1 VKLLVDEILKFTKY
15 TFLLHFIIG
24 VIFNIFYWIP
34 EIGNPLFG
42 ISYSVEGGAFCMA
55 LGAAVAGFVI
65 SSLFGFMAKEWKEV
79 KIIVIAEIVWLILMV
94 VAVSLNIPVFGL
106 GSIVFYV
113 SGVGFSVLFLL
124 SYLKQEEIL

>member
-15 TFLLHFIIG
+15 TFLIHFILG
-24 VIFNIFYWIP
+24 LIFTILYWIP
-34 EIGNPLFG
+34 EISVPILGL
-42 ISYSVEGGAFCMA
+42 SYSIEVGTLSMVV
-55 LGAAVAGFVI
+55 GAATAGFTI

-79 KIIVIAEIVWLILMV
+79 KIIVIAEIVWLILML

-106 GSIVFYV
+106 NSILTYIVGV
-113 SGVGFSVLFLL
+113 SLSVLFLL